1 MQFPY
6 KNKIDKFRREIC
18 RFTGADEG
26 GLPFPLRGASAKKMQ
41 AFSEPN
47 GTESILHPHY
57 AKKTH
62 PKGCVCVVRMKGFEP
77 TRLPT
82 GT

>member
-6 KNKIDKFRREIC
+6 KNKIDKFLVEFC

-26 GLPFPLRGASAKKMQ
+26 GLPFPLRGDSAKKMQ

-47 GTESILHPHY
+47 GTKSSLHPYHTKN
-57 AKKTH
+57 A
-62 PKGCVCVVRMKGFEP
+62 PLKGAFAWCG
-77 TRLPT
+77 
-82 GT
+82 